1 MDILLIRNGLVENIA
16 SADSMEQA
24 AALWPD
30 YTLIERTEELAH
42 LNPGDPAP

>member
-1 MDILLIRNGLVENIA
+1 MDVFLIRNGVIENIA
-16 SADSMEQA
+16 SVDSMEQA
-24 AALWPD
+24 VTFWPD

>member
-1 MDILLIRNGLVENIA
+1 MDILLIRDGVIENIA
-16 SADSMEQA
+16 LAESMENA

-30 YTLIERTEELAH
+30 HTLVERTEDNKH